1 MVFDPNT
8 LSGLR
13 NFNEDVYFNNKA
25 SFFENVTLQKDVTIN
40 GVTRTKEIIGSF
52 TGNITGNLT
61 GNVVGDLSGSVRGD
75 LNSSGISTVT
85 ELRVLEALYDRN
97 NDFGSAGQVLS
108 SDGTGL
114 EWINTSDANVGSA
127 SNVGTNLNE
136 TNSNQFLTFVAASSG
151 NNPIR
156 IDSHLTYNPSTNT
169 MSGIN
174 YSGVSTFTDLH
185 VTGQLRDGDGDF
197 GSSGQVLSSDGT
209 NTNWINA
216 SSLSAGASAQV
227 AITATNDNS
236 SFFVT
241 FVDNSTGNNGVKVDT
256 NLTYNASTNTLTAG
270 TFSGNASA
278 SNLNTGTIPN
288 ARFPSTLPAISGA
301 NLTNLDAS
309 DLASGTIPDA
319 RFPSSLPAIDGSAL
333 TGIVSIPTGVIVM
346 WSGSIA
352 NIPSGW
358 ALCDGTNSTPDLRN
372 RFIVGAHSDGSTGVT
387 FNATTGATSGNY
399 GPGNTGGETAHQ
411 LTVAELAAHTHTEQY
426 NVNSS
431 GQDQAGSGSGDND
444 NTSTRN
450 SGSTGGNNYHENR
463 PPYYALAFIM
473 KT

>member
-1 MVFDPNT
+1 M
-8 LSGLR
+8 
-13 NFNEDVYFNNKA
+13 
-25 SFFENVTLQKDVTIN
+25 
-40 GVTRTKEIIGSF
+40 
-52 TGNITGNLT
+52 
-61 GNVVGDLSGSVRGD
+61 
-75 LNSSGISTVT
+75 STVT

-97 NDFGSAGQVLS
+97 NDFGSAGQVLA

-136 TNSNQFLTFVAASSG
+136 TNSNQFLTFVGASSG

-156 IDSHLTYNPSTNT
+156 IDSHLRYNPSTNT

-197 GSSGQVLSSDGT
+197 GTSGQVLSSDGT

-216 SSLSAGASAQV
+216 SSLSAGVAAEV
-227 AITATNDNS
+227 AITATNTDA

-241 FVDNSTGNNGVKVDT
+241 FVGSSSGNDDINVDT
-256 NLTYNASTNTLTAG
+256 SLTYNASSNTLTAG
-270 TFSGNASA
+270 TFSGNVSA
-278 SNLNTGTIPN
+278 SNLNTGTIPD

-319 RFPSSLPAIDGSAL
+319 RFPSALPAIDGSAL
-333 TGIVSIPTGVIVM
+333 TGIVSIPAGVIVM
-346 WSGSIA
+346 WSGAVSA
-352 NIPSGW
+352 IPSGW
-358 ALCDGTNSTPDLRN
+358 VLCDGSNSTPDLRS
-372 RFIVGAHSDGSTGVT
+372 RFIVGATGDGSNNVT
-387 FNATTGATSGNY
+387 FNADTGAISGNY
-399 GPGNTGGETAHQ
+399 SVNVTGGSVAHQ
-411 LTVAELAAHTHTEQY
+411 LTVAEMPSHSHSYQKA
-426 NVNSS
+426 NSPGG
-431 GQDQAGSGSGDND
+431 GQDQAGSGSGDAVRHETQ
-444 NTSTRN
+444 NTS
-450 SGSTGGNNYHENR
+450 SQGSNDFHENR

>member
-52 TGNITGNLT
+52 TGNITGNVT
-61 GNVVGDLSGSVRGD
+61 GNVVGDVSGSVKGD
-75 LNSSGISTVT
+75 LNSSGISTVKDIRIT
-85 ELRVLEALYDRN
+85 GQLYDGD
-97 NDFGSAGQVLS
+97 NDPGLSGQVLS
-108 SDGTGL
+108 SDGTDL
-114 EWINTSDANVGSA
+114 VWINTSDANVGSA
-127 SNVGTNLNE
+127 TSVGTNLNSN
-136 TNSNQFLTFVAASSG
+136 NSNQFLTFVESSSG
-151 NNPIR
+151 NNPVR
-156 IDSHLTYNPSTNT
+156 VDTNLTYNPSTNT
-169 MSGIN
+169 MSGIT
-174 YSGVSTFTDLH
+174 YSGTSTFNN
-185 VTGQLRDGDGDF
+185 LRINGELYDADGDF
-197 GSSGQVLSSDGT
+197 GTSGQVLSSDGT
-209 NTNWINA
+209 NTNWVNA

-241 FVDNSTGNNGVKVDT
+241 FVGGSSGNNDVKVDT

-333 TGIVSIPTGVIVM
+333 TGIVSIPAGVIVM
-346 WSGSIA
+346 WSGSTA
-352 NIPSGW
+352 SIPSGW
-358 ALCDGTNSTPDLRN
+358 VICDGNNSTPDLRN
-372 RFIVGAHSDGSTGVT
+372 RFIVGAGSGYSV
-387 FNATTGATSGNY
+387 GD
-399 GPGNTGGETAHQ
+399 TGGADTVT
-411 LTVAELAAHTHTEQY
+411 LTTDQIPSHTHVY
-426 NVNSS
+426 SRAAS
-431 GQDQAGSGSGDND
+431 PGGGQDQAGSGSGDAVNHSNQ
-444 NTSTRN
+444 NTS
-450 SGSTGGNNYHENR
+450 STGGGQAHENR
-463 PPYYALAFIM
+463 PPYYALAYIM